1 MAETETETILC
12 PELLFPLSSHP
23 ELLAPSPQVFS
34 LRERRDE
41 FRMVFENMNGR
52 SGGKSFLRE
61 N

>member
-41 FRMVFENMNGR
+41 FRMATLQHLCDLNAHFTR
-52 SGGKSFLRE
+52 FL
-61 N
+61 